1 MRDEVKK
8 YDICRPCGIRKQK
21 QKKSSNSATSRIEI
35 IWINKMQLCELR
47 FLMSKSIWINYG
59 LSLSNFSALI
69 VCSEFY
75 FVVRFRAGDVCKK
88 SELYW
93 WKWEP
98 SRRITMSGEIIKLN
112 WKFRIQNST
121 FVQSKTVQQRSWLIF
136 KRFYSHFQRIHA
148 SDESFKFQNTK
159 TNSNNFS
166 TRNRHG

>member
-1 MRDEVKK
+1 
-8 YDICRPCGIRKQK
+8 
-21 QKKSSNSATSRIEI
+21 
-35 IWINKMQLCELR
+35 MQLCELR

-75 FVVRFRAGDVCKK
+75 FVVRFRAGDVSKK

-98 SRRITMSGEIIKLN
+98 SRSEENNEWRNNQIKLKISN
-112 WKFRIQNST
+112 TEFDFRAIENST
-121 FVQSKTVQQRSWLIF
+121 TTIVIDFQALLH
-136 KRFYSHFQRIHA
+136 SHFQRIHA
-148 SDESFKFQNTK
+148 SNESFKFQNTK